1 MDSRCHNT
9 LAKKERLCGKS
20 RISRLLTEG
29 RSGYAGCLRYCFL
42 EGNGA
47 DCDRIMVSV
56 PKKLFRRAVKRNLL
70 KRRLRESFRLQ
81 KNKFSLQEPVDMMF
95 VYNSRDIKPFEEIFS
110 SVGKA
115 IENVNN
121 SRK

>member
-29 RSGYAGCLRYCFL
+29 RSGYA
-42 EGNGA
+42 GA

-81 KNKFSLQEPVDMMF
+81 KNKFSLQEPVDLMF
-95 VYNSRDIKPFEEIFS
+95 VYNSRDIKPFKEIFS